1 MKLLV
6 LILVIAFDR
15 FLEFFQRWR
24 ADRWPHRVTI
34 EVFDTLAGMIGATA
48 ARLLVWLLLPA
59 VLLVWL
65 GIGGDGWIGWVV
77 SLVVLLLVITPRNTS
92 EINRQLLDAA
102 GRDDQE
108 TVEAARRVL
117 FDGTPVDSAKAT
129 TRQTGERIIVLA
141 FSEWFLVLFWFV
153 LLGPAGALFFRLTEW
168 LAQAPDPEAGSGA
181 GSGADADGEG
191 RLRRWQTKAHAL
203 LVLPAAPVFTVLM
216 LLAGSFQ
223 RGLNA
228 WRGDEALGRE
238 HGAMDGWEAGSIGL
252 IARVGHAVIDVERAD
267 ECLDENAC
275 LADQRTWYRAAHAI
289 VLRALLFGLALVAV
303 LTLIGWVP

>member
-6 LILVIAFDR
+6 LILVVAIDR

-24 ADRWPHRVTI
+24 ADRWPHRATV
-34 EVFDTLAGMIGATA
+34 EVFDTLAGMIGVTA
-48 ARLLVWLLLPA
+48 ARLLVWLLLPLA
-59 VLLVWL
+59 LLAWL
-65 GIGGDGWIGWVV
+65 GPGGDGWVGWIV
-77 SLVVLLLVITPRNTS
+77 SAVVLLLVITPRNTS

-102 GRDDQE
+102 ARDDQE
-108 TVEAARRVL
+108 TVESARRVL
-117 FDGTPVDSAKAT
+117 FDGTPVDPDTAT

-153 LLGPAGALFFRLTEW
+153 LLGPAGALFYRLTEW
-168 LAQAPDPEAGSGA
+168 LAQEDGARHRDDQDEHEPAPLGW
-181 GSGADADGEG
+181 
-191 RLRRWQTKAHAL
+191 LHRWQRKVHAL
-203 LVLPAAPVFTVLM
+203 LILPAAPVFTVLM

-223 RGLNA
+223 RGLSA
-228 WRGDEALGRE
+228 WRGDAAQGRE
-238 HGAMDGWEAGSIGL
+238 HGALDDWEAGSIGL

-289 VLRALLFGLALVAV
+289 VWRALLFGLALVAV
-303 LTLIGWVP
+303 LTMIGWVP

>member
-1 MKLLV
+1 MKLLI

-15 FLEFFQRWR
+15 FLELFQRWR
-24 ADRWPHRVTI
+24 ADRWPHRATV

-48 ARLLVWLLLPA
+48 ARLIVWLLLPL
-59 VLLVWL
+59 VLLAWL
-65 GIGGDGWIGWVV
+65 GPGGDGWIGWLV

-102 GRDDQE
+102 GREDQE
-108 TVEAARRVL
+108 TVESARGVL
-117 FDGTPVDSAKAT
+117 FDGTPVDPATAT

-153 LLGPAGALFFRLTEW
+153 LLGPAGALFYRLTEW
-168 LAQAPDPEAGSGA
+168 LARESDPGETDEAKA
-181 GSGADADGEG
+181 GW
-191 RLRRWQTKAHAL
+191 LHRWQKKAHAL
-203 LVLPAAPVFTVLM
+203 LVVPAAPVFTVLM

-223 RGLNA
+223 RGVNA
-228 WRGDEALGRE
+228 WRGDPVLGRE
-238 HGAMDGWEAGSIGL
+238 HGAMDRWEAGSIGL

-275 LADQRTWYRAAHAI
+275 LADQRAWYRAAHAI

-303 LTLIGWVP
+303 LTMIGWVP

>member
-6 LILVIAFDR
+6 LILVVAIDR
-15 FLEFFQRWR
+15 FLEFFRRWR
-24 ADRWPHRVTI
+24 ADRWPHRATI
-34 EVFDTLAGMIGATA
+34 EVFDTLAGMIGSTA
-48 ARLLVWLLLPA
+48 ARLIVWLLLPVA
-59 VLLVWL
+59 LLILL
-65 GIGGDGWIGWVV
+65 GAGGDGWIGWVV

-108 TVEAARRVL
+108 TVESARKVL
-117 FDGTPVDSAKAT
+117 FDGTPVDPAAAT

-141 FSEWFLVLFWFV
+141 FREWFLVLFWFV
-153 LLGPAGALFFRLTEW
+153 LLGPAGALFYRLTEW
-168 LAQAPDPEAGSGA
+168 LAQENDPGVVEGA
-181 GSGADADGEG
+181 KVAW
-191 RLRRWQTKAHAL
+191 LHRWQKKTHAL

-223 RGLNA
+223 RGVNA
-228 WRGDEALGRE
+228 WRGDPALGRE

-275 LADQRTWYRAAHAI
+275 LADQRAWYRAAHAI

-303 LTLIGWVP
+303 LTMIGWVP

>member
-6 LILVIAFDR
+6 LILVVAVDR

-24 ADRWPHRVTI
+24 SDRWPHHATVV
-34 EVFDTLAGMIGATA
+34 VFDTLAGMIGTVA
-48 ARLLVWLLLPA
+48 ARLIVWLLLPVA
-59 VLLVWL
+59 LLVWL
-65 GIGGDGWIGWVV
+65 GPGGDGWVGWLV

-102 GRDDQE
+102 GREDEE
-108 TVEAARRVL
+108 TVAAARRVL
-117 FDGTPVDSAKAT
+117 FDGTPVDPDTAT

-141 FSEWFLVLFWFV
+141 FNEWFLVLFWFV
-153 LLGPAGALFFRLTEW
+153 LLGPAGALFYRLTEW
-168 LAQAPDPEAGSGA
+168 LAEESDPGA
-181 GSGADADGEG
+181 VAESEENKPGW
-191 RLRRWQTKAHAL
+191 LPRWQRKVHAL

-238 HGAMDGWEAGSIGL
+238 HGALDGWEAGSIGL

-303 LTLIGWVP
+303 LTMVGWVP

>member
-1 MKLLV
+1 MKLL
-6 LILVIAFDR
+6 ILLLVVAFDR

-24 ADRWPHRVTI
+24 ADRWPHRATI
-34 EVFDTLAGMIGATA
+34 EIFDTLAGMIGSTA
-48 ARLLVWLLLPA
+48 SRLIVWLLLPV

-65 GIGGDGWIGWVV
+65 GPGGDGWIGWIV

-108 TVEAARRVL
+108 TVESARKVL
-117 FDGTPVDSAKAT
+117 FDGTPVDPAAAT

-168 LAQAPDPEAGSGA
+168 LARESDPGETDEAKPGW
-181 GSGADADGEG
+181 
-191 RLRRWQTKAHAL
+191 LHRWQKKAHAL

-223 RGLNA
+223 RGVNA
-228 WRGDEALGRE
+228 WRGDPALGRE

-267 ECLDENAC
+267 ECLDEDAC
-275 LADQRTWYRAAHAI
+275 LADQRAWYRAAHAI
-289 VLRALLFGLALVAV
+289 VWRALLFGLALVAV
-303 LTLIGWVP
+303 LTMIGWVP

>member
-6 LILVIAFDR
+6 LILVVAIDR

-24 ADRWPHRVTI
+24 SERWPHRATV
-34 EVFDTLAGMIGATA
+34 EVFDTLAGMIGDTT
-48 ARLLVWLLLPA
+48 ARLLVWLLLPV
-59 VLLVWL
+59 VLLAWL
-65 GIGGDGWIGWVV
+65 GAGGNGWIGWVV
-77 SLVVLLLVITPRNTS
+77 SLLVLLLVITPRNTS

-102 GRDDQE
+102 GQDDQE

-117 FDGTPVDSAKAT
+117 FDGTPVDPATAT

-153 LLGPAGALFFRLTEW
+153 LLGPAGALFYRLTEW
-168 LAQAPDPEAGSGA
+168 LAQEPVG
-181 GSGADADGEG
+181 DADETDDSGWV
-191 RLRRWQTKAHAL
+191 RRWQRKAHAL

-228 WRGDEALGRE
+228 WRGDASQGWE
-238 HGAMDGWEAGSIGL
+238 HGALDTWEAGSIGL
-252 IARVGHAVIDVERAD
+252 IARVGHAVIDIERAD

-289 VLRALLFGLALVAV
+289 VWRALLFGMALVAV
-303 LTLIGWVP
+303 LTMIGWVP

>member
-1 MKLLV
+1 MKLL
-6 LILVIAFDR
+6 ILLLVVAFDR

-24 ADRWPHRVTI
+24 ADRWPHRATI
-34 EVFDTLAGMIGATA
+34 EIFDTLAGMIGSTA
-48 ARLLVWLLLPA
+48 SRLIVWLLLPV

-65 GIGGDGWIGWVV
+65 GPGGDGWIGWAV

-108 TVEAARRVL
+108 TVESARKVL
-117 FDGTPVDSAKAT
+117 FDGTPVDPAAAT

-168 LAQAPDPEAGSGA
+168 LARESDPGETDEAKPGW
-181 GSGADADGEG
+181 
-191 RLRRWQTKAHAL
+191 LHRWQKKAHAL

-223 RGLNA
+223 RGVNA
-228 WRGDEALGRE
+228 WRGDPALGRE
-238 HGAMDGWEAGSIGL
+238 HGAMDDWEAGSIGL

-267 ECLDENAC
+267 ECLDEDAC
-275 LADQRTWYRAAHAI
+275 LADQRAWYRAAHAI
-289 VLRALLFGLALVAV
+289 VWRALLFGLALVAV
-303 LTLIGWVP
+303 LTMIGWVP

>member
-1 MKLLV
+1 MKLLA

-15 FLEFFQRWR
+15 FLEFFERWR
-24 ADRWPHRVTI
+24 AERWPHRVI
-34 EVFDTLAGMIGATA
+34 LDVFDQLAGLVGATA
-48 ARLLVWLLLPA
+48 ARLLVWLVLPLA
-59 VLLVWL
+59 LFAWL
-65 GIGGDGWIGWVV
+65 GFGGDGVIGWVV
-77 SLVVLLLVITPRNTS
+77 SVVVLLLVITPRNTS
-92 EINRQLLDAA
+92 QINRDLLDGALK
-102 GRDDQE
+102 DDVE
-108 TVEAARRVL
+108 T
-117 FDGTPVDSAKAT
+117 VDSAKRVLFVDTPVEPTEAT

-153 LLGPAGALFFRLTEW
+153 IAGPAGALLYRLTDW
-168 LAQAPDPEAGSGA
+168 LCCHADPREESD
-181 GSGADADGEG
+181 DAVGEDS
-191 RLRRWQTKAHAL
+191 RLLRWQKRVHAL
-203 LVLPAAPVFTVLM
+203 FVWPAAPVFTVLM

-228 WRGDEALGRE
+228 WRGDPDLGRV
-238 HGAMDGWEAGSIGL
+238 HGAQNDFEAGSIGL

-303 LTLIGWVP
+303 LTMVGWVP